1 MKQVCRRER
10 EREGAAVAPS
20 GRTVVGVA
28 TCGGASGRR
37 AGGSVAWRLERWRE
51 RERERE
57 RDSKKREKQGR
68 EAGFLAEFE
77 PNLLPIFTEKKFQ
90 PLILLVRIP
99 TIDSK

>member
-1 MKQVCRRER
+1 VVEL
-10 EREGAAVAPS
+10 VADEL
-20 GRTVVGVA
+20 VVVLL
-28 TCGGASGRR
+28 GGWN
-37 AGGSVAWRLERWRE
+37 GGE